1 MASENVTDS
10 STVKYYTRA
19 EVAKYNTAK
28 SAWIIIH
35 DKVYDVT
42 NFVKQHPGGEEV
54 VLEHAGRD
62 GTEPFEDIGHSS
74 DAREMMEPYK
84 IGELVEEERS
94 KNNKKNQDSTN
105 GTSNGDSSRSNPN
118 TKEYNPISI
127 HIDIVQIYLKQQQKK
142 KPISITT
149 VGHDPQTNNGSQAQQ
164 QQQQLQWLGSPG
176 ETTVVSR
183 AARSNNSNGGNGSG
197 WEGIKSSS
205 LPQHQQQQQQ
215 LRRHQEEQQGESGG
229 VGDDEDGGG
238 GSGGLEGTDP
248 EANHAVH
255 LKRRVGLVS
264 GVALIVGTM
273 IGSGIFVSP
282 SGLLVRTGS
291 VGVSFFVWTACG
303 LLSLCGALAYA
314 ELGTM
319 NTSSGA
325 EYAYFM
331 DAFGAPPAFLFSWVS
346 TLVLKPSQMAI
357 ICLSFA
363 QYVVEAFVADC
374 DPPDEVVKLVAL
386 LAIVLILL
394 VNCYSVNLATGVQN
408 AFTAAKLIAI
418 LVVIVGGAYKLIQ
431 GNTQHL
437 KGALDTMDGSNINF
451 GRLATAFYTGLWAYD
466 GWNNLNYV
474 TEEIKDPS
482 KNLPRSIMIGI
493 PLVTLCYAL
502 INVSYLAVMS
512 PTEMIESEAVAVTFG
527 NRILGVMAWLMPL
540 SVAISTFGSANG
552 TLFAAGRLC
561 FAASREG
568 HLLDCLSYVHVRRF
582 TPAPG
587 LIFHSIVAGAMVV
600 SGNIDSLI
608 DFFSFTAWIFY
619 GGSMLAL
626 LVMRRTRPNHPRPY
640 KCPLIIPALV
650 LVISAYLIVAPIIDK
665 PQIEYLYA
673 TGFIFAG
680 MFVYLPF
687 VKYGY
692 VPKFMEGINAFLQM
706 LLEVAPTAAA
716 FD

>member
-1 MASENVTDS
+1 M
-10 STVKYYTRA
+10 
-19 EVAKYNTAK
+19 TA
-28 SAWIIIH
+28 
-35 DKVYDVT
+35 
-42 NFVKQHPGGEEV
+42 
-54 VLEHAGRD
+54 
-62 GTEPFEDIGHSS
+62 
-74 DAREMMEPYK
+74 
-84 IGELVEEERS
+84 
-94 KNNKKNQDSTN
+94 
-105 GTSNGDSSRSNPN
+105 
-118 TKEYNPISI
+118 
-127 HIDIVQIYLKQQQKK
+127 
-142 KPISITT
+142 T
-149 VGHDPQTNNGSQAQQ
+149 VGHDPQTSNGNQP
-164 QQQQLQWLGSPG
+164 QQQLQPGSWSGAP
-176 ETTVVSR
+176 ETTLVSR
-183 AARSNNSNGGNGSG
+183 SARINGNSNGWN
-197 WEGIKSSS
+197 
-205 LPQHQQQQQQ
+205 PVVTTPFQPQQQ
-215 LRRHQEEQQGESGG
+215 LHERKQKETKSGD

-238 GSGGLEGTDP
+238 GGGGLEGADP
-248 EANHAVH
+248 EENNSVH

-291 VGVSFFVWTACG
+291 IGISFLVWTACG

-363 QYVVEAFVADC
+363 QYAVEAFAADC
-374 DPPDEVVKLVAL
+374 DPPEEIVKIVAL
-386 LAIVLILL
+386 LAIILILL

-418 LVVIVGGAYKLIQ
+418 LVVIAGGSYKLIQ

-437 KGALDTMDGSNINF
+437 KGAFDMIDGNNTVNI

-512 PTEMIESEAVAVTFG
+512 PSEMIESEAVAVTFG

-587 LIFHSIVAGAMVV
+587 LIFHSLVAGTMVL

-619 GGSMLAL
+619 GGAMLAL

-640 KCPLIIPALV
+640 KCPLVIPVLV
-650 LVISAYLIVAPIIDK
+650 LGISAYLIVAPIIDK

-680 MFVYLPF
+680 MLVYLPF

-692 VPKFMEGINAFLQM
+692 VPKFMEGVNAFLQM

>member
-1 MASENVTDS
+1 MHVAPL
-10 STVKYYTRA
+10 KRA
-19 EVAKYNTAK
+19 
-28 SAWIIIH
+28 I
-35 DKVYDVT
+35 
-42 NFVKQHPGGEEV
+42 
-54 VLEHAGRD
+54 
-62 GTEPFEDIGHSS
+62 
-74 DAREMMEPYK
+74 
-84 IGELVEEERS
+84 
-94 KNNKKNQDSTN
+94 
-105 GTSNGDSSRSNPN
+105 
-118 TKEYNPISI
+118 
-127 HIDIVQIYLKQQQKK
+127 
-142 KPISITT
+142 
-149 VGHDPQTNNGSQAQQ
+149 VGHDPQTSNSSQPQLQQQQLQSGGWLGGGVSDTGSGLVCRSSSNKSINGSGKSSLCHHPQQ
-164 QQQQLQWLGSPG
+164 QQQQQGQSGSM
-176 ETTVVSR
+176 
-183 AARSNNSNGGNGSG
+183 
-197 WEGIKSSS
+197 
-205 LPQHQQQQQQ
+205 
-215 LRRHQEEQQGESGG
+215 
-229 VGDDEDGGG
+229 GDDEDGGG
-238 GSGGLEGTDP
+238 GSGGLEGTDA
-248 EANHAVH
+248 EANNAVH

-282 SGLLVRTGS
+282 SGLLLRTGS
-291 VGVSFFVWTACG
+291 VGISFVVWTACG

-363 QYVVEAFVADC
+363 QYTVEAFTVDC
-374 DPPDEVVKLVAL
+374 EPPDQVVKVVAL

-394 VNCYSVNLATGVQN
+394 INCYSVNLATGVQN
-408 AFTAAKLIAI
+408 AFTAAKLMAI
-418 LVVIVGGAYKLIQ
+418 LVVIVGGSYKLIQ

-437 KGALDTMDGSNINF
+437 QTAFNTIDGSTINF

-474 TEEIKDPS
+474 TEEIKNPS

-502 INVSYLAVMS
+502 INISYLAVMS
-512 PTEMIESEAVAVTFG
+512 PSEMIESEAVAVTFG

-587 LIFHSIVAGAMVV
+587 LIFHSLVAGEIVATVLTSRYLDALSQVIDFAGAMVL

-619 GGSMLAL
+619 GGAMLAL

-640 KCPLIIPALV
+640 KCPLVIPVLV
-650 LVISAYLIVAPIIDK
+650 LIISAYLIVAPIIDK

-673 TGFIFAG
+673 AGFISAG
-680 MFVYLPF
+680 MLVYLPF
-687 VKYGY
+687 VKFGY
-692 VPKFMEGINAFLQM
+692 VPKFMEGVNAFLQM
-706 LLEVAPTAAA
+706 LLEVAPTAVA

>member
-1 MASENVTDS
+1 MRYGLVGLFVAPS
-10 STVKYYTRA
+10 SNYPGPAICSFATPATV
-19 EVAKYNTAK
+19 
-28 SAWIIIH
+28 
-35 DKVYDVT
+35 
-42 NFVKQHPGGEEV
+42 G
-54 VLEHAGRD
+54 HA
-62 GTEPFEDIGHSS
+62 
-74 DAREMMEPYK
+74 
-84 IGELVEEERS
+84 
-94 KNNKKNQDSTN
+94 
-105 GTSNGDSSRSNPN
+105 
-118 TKEYNPISI
+118 
-127 HIDIVQIYLKQQQKK
+127 
-142 KPISITT
+142 
-149 VGHDPQTNNGSQAQQ
+149 GHDPQTSNGGQVQLQQQQLQSGGWLGGGAGDTVGGLVCRSGKSVNGSSNGKPSLHHPQQQQRQQ
-164 QQQQLQWLGSPG
+164 QQQQ
-176 ETTVVSR
+176 
-183 AARSNNSNGGNGSG
+183 
-197 WEGIKSSS
+197 
-205 LPQHQQQQQQ
+205 QQQGQ
-215 LRRHQEEQQGESGG
+215 SGG

-238 GSGGLEGTDP
+238 GSGGLEGTDA
-248 EANHAVH
+248 EANDPVH

-282 SGLLVRTGS
+282 SGLLLRTGS
-291 VGVSFFVWTACG
+291 VGLSFLVWTSCG

-363 QYVVEAFVADC
+363 QYTVEAFTVDC
-374 DPPDEVVKLVAL
+374 EPPDQVVKIVAL

-394 VNCYSVNLATGVQN
+394 INCYSVNLATGVQN
-408 AFTAAKLIAI
+408 AFTAAKLMAI
-418 LVVIVGGAYKLIQ
+418 LVVIAGGSYKLIQ

-437 KGALDTMDGSNINF
+437 QTAFDTIDGSTINI

-474 TEEIKDPS
+474 TEEIKNPS

-493 PLVTLCYAL
+493 PLVTICYAL

-512 PTEMIESEAVAVTFG
+512 PSEMIESEAVAVTFG

-561 FAASREG
+561 FAASRQG

-587 LIFHSIVAGAMVV
+587 LIFHSLVAGAMVL

-619 GGSMLAL
+619 GGAMLAL

-640 KCPLIIPALV
+640 KCPLVIPVLV

-673 TGFIFAG
+673 AGFIGAG
-680 MFVYLPF
+680 MLVYLPF
-687 VKYGY
+687 VKFGY
-692 VPKFMEGINAFLQM
+692 VPKFMEGVNAFLQM

>member
-1 MASENVTDS
+1 
-10 STVKYYTRA
+10 
-19 EVAKYNTAK
+19 
-28 SAWIIIH
+28 
-35 DKVYDVT
+35 
-42 NFVKQHPGGEEV
+42 
-54 VLEHAGRD
+54 
-62 GTEPFEDIGHSS
+62 
-74 DAREMMEPYK
+74 
-84 IGELVEEERS
+84 
-94 KNNKKNQDSTN
+94 
-105 GTSNGDSSRSNPN
+105 
-118 TKEYNPISI
+118 
-127 HIDIVQIYLKQQQKK
+127 
-142 KPISITT
+142 
-149 VGHDPQTNNGSQAQQ
+149 
-164 QQQQLQWLGSPG
+164 
-176 ETTVVSR
+176 
-183 AARSNNSNGGNGSG
+183 
-197 WEGIKSSS
+197 
-205 LPQHQQQQQQ
+205 
-215 LRRHQEEQQGESGG
+215 
-229 VGDDEDGGG
+229 
-238 GSGGLEGTDP
+238 
-248 EANHAVH
+248 
-255 LKRRVGLVS
+255 
-264 GVALIVGTM
+264 M
-273 IGSGIFVSP
+273 I
-282 SGLLVRTGS
+282 GLLVRTGS
-291 VGVSFFVWTACG
+291 IGISFLVWTACG
-303 LLSLCGALAYA
+303 MLSLCGALAYA

-363 QYVVEAFVADC
+363 QYAVEAFAADC
-374 DPPDEVVKLVAL
+374 DPPEEVVKVVAL
-386 LAIVLILL
+386 LAIILILL

-418 LVVIVGGAYKLIQ
+418 LVVIAGGSYKLIQ

-437 KGALDTMDGSNINF
+437 KGAFDTIDGNTVNI

-512 PTEMIESEAVAVTFG
+512 PSEMIESEAVAVTFG

-587 LIFHSIVAGAMVV
+587 LIFHSLVAGAMVL

-619 GGSMLAL
+619 GGAMLAL

-640 KCPLIIPALV
+640 KCPLVIPVLV
-650 LVISAYLIVAPIIDK
+650 LGISAYLIVAPIIDK

-673 TGFIFAG
+673 FGFILAG
-680 MFVYLPF
+680 MLVYLPF

-692 VPKFMEGINAFLQM
+692 VPKFMEGVNVFLQM

>member
-1 MASENVTDS
+1 MRYGPVGCL
-10 STVKYYTRA
+10 
-19 EVAKYNTAK
+19 VAP
-28 SAWIIIH
+28 S
-35 DKVYDVT
+35 
-42 NFVKQHPGGEEV
+42 
-54 VLEHAGRD
+54 
-62 GTEPFEDIGHSS
+62 
-74 DAREMMEPYK
+74 
-84 IGELVEEERS
+84 
-94 KNNKKNQDSTN
+94 NNYPCPAICSLP
-105 GTSNGDSSRSNPN
+105 TS
-118 TKEYNPISI
+118 
-127 HIDIVQIYLKQQQKK
+127 V
-142 KPISITT
+142 T
-149 VGHDPQTNNGSQAQQ
+149 VGHDPQTSNGSQLQVQQQQLQGGWVGGGVGDTSSGLVCRAGKLVNGSSNGKSSLHHPQQQQRQQ
-164 QQQQLQWLGSPG
+164 QQQQ
-176 ETTVVSR
+176 
-183 AARSNNSNGGNGSG
+183 
-197 WEGIKSSS
+197 
-205 LPQHQQQQQQ
+205 QQQGQ
-215 LRRHQEEQQGESGG
+215 SGG

-238 GSGGLEGTDP
+238 GSGGLEGTDAETNDP
-248 EANHAVH
+248 VH

-282 SGLLVRTGS
+282 SGLLTRTGS
-291 VGVSFFVWTACG
+291 VGISFAVWTACG

-363 QYVVEAFVADC
+363 QYTVEAFTVDC
-374 DPPDEVVKLVAL
+374 EPPDQVVKIVAL

-394 VNCYSVNLATGVQN
+394 INCYSVNLATGVQN
-408 AFTAAKLIAI
+408 AFTAAKLMAI
-418 LVVIVGGAYKLIQ
+418 LVVIVGGSYKLIQ

-437 KGALDTMDGSNINF
+437 QTAFDTIDGTTINI

-474 TEEIKDPS
+474 TEEIKNPS

-512 PTEMIESEAVAVTFG
+512 PSEMIESEAVAVTFG

-587 LIFHSIVAGAMVV
+587 LIFHSLVAGAMVL

-640 KCPLIIPALV
+640 KCPLVIPVLV
-650 LVISAYLIVAPIIDK
+650 LIISAYLIVAPIIDK

-673 TGFIFAG
+673 AGFIGAG
-680 MFVYLPF
+680 MLVYLPF
-687 VKYGY
+687 VKFGY
-692 VPKFMEGINAFLQM
+692 VPKFMEGVNAFLQM

>member
-1 MASENVTDS
+1 
-10 STVKYYTRA
+10 
-19 EVAKYNTAK
+19 
-28 SAWIIIH
+28 
-35 DKVYDVT
+35 
-42 NFVKQHPGGEEV
+42 
-54 VLEHAGRD
+54 
-62 GTEPFEDIGHSS
+62 
-74 DAREMMEPYK
+74 
-84 IGELVEEERS
+84 
-94 KNNKKNQDSTN
+94 
-105 GTSNGDSSRSNPN
+105 
-118 TKEYNPISI
+118 
-127 HIDIVQIYLKQQQKK
+127 
-142 KPISITT
+142 T
-149 VGHDPQTNNGSQAQQ
+149 VGHDPQTSNGNQS
-164 QQQQLQWLGSPG
+164 QQQLQSGGWNGIP
-176 ETTVVSR
+176 ETTLVSR
-183 AARSNNSNGGNGSG
+183 SIRNNGNSNGWNPIMS
-197 WEGIKSSS
+197 
-205 LPQHQQQQQQ
+205 PFQHQQEQQ
-215 LRRHQEEQQGESGG
+215 LHVRKQKEVKSGDL
-229 VGDDEDGGG
+229 GDDEDDSGGG
-238 GSGGLEGTDP
+238 GGLEGTDP
-248 EANHAVH
+248 EENNSVH

-273 IGSGIFVSP
+273 IGRAIYTISSGIFVSP

-291 VGVSFFVWTACG
+291 IGISFLVWTACG
-303 LLSLCGALAYA
+303 MLSLCGALAYA

-357 ICLSFA
+357 ISLSFA
-363 QYVVEAFVADC
+363 QYAVEAFAADC
-374 DPPDEVVKLVAL
+374 DPPEEVVKIVAL
-386 LAIVLILL
+386 LAIILILL

-418 LVVIVGGAYKLIQ
+418 LVVIAGGSYKLIQ

-437 KGALDTMDGSNINF
+437 KGAFDTMDGGGTINV

-474 TEEIKDPS
+474 TEEIKNPS

-512 PTEMIESEAVAVTFG
+512 PSEMIESEAVAVTFG

-587 LIFHSIVAGAMVV
+587 LIFHSLVAGAMVL

-619 GGSMLAL
+619 GGAMLAL

-640 KCPLIIPALV
+640 KCPLIIPVLV
-650 LVISAYLIVAPIIDK
+650 LGISAYLIVAPIIDK

-673 TGFIFAG
+673 AGFILAG
-680 MFVYLPF
+680 MLVYLPF

-692 VPKFMEGINAFLQM
+692 VPKFM
-706 LLEVAPTAAA
+706 
-716 FD
+716 

>member
-1 MASENVTDS
+1 MHVAPF
-10 STVKYYTRA
+10 KRA
-19 EVAKYNTAK
+19 
-28 SAWIIIH
+28 
-35 DKVYDVT
+35 
-42 NFVKQHPGGEEV
+42 
-54 VLEHAGRD
+54 
-62 GTEPFEDIGHSS
+62 
-74 DAREMMEPYK
+74 
-84 IGELVEEERS
+84 
-94 KNNKKNQDSTN
+94 
-105 GTSNGDSSRSNPN
+105 
-118 TKEYNPISI
+118 
-127 HIDIVQIYLKQQQKK
+127 
-142 KPISITT
+142 T
-149 VGHDPQTNNGSQAQQ
+149 VGHDPQTSNGNQPQQQVQSGGGGGGGGGGWNGVPESTLVSRSARNNGNSNSNGWNTVATTPFQQQQ
-164 QQQQLQWLGSPG
+164 QQQQLHEPKKQ
-176 ETTVVSR
+176 
-183 AARSNNSNGGNGSG
+183 AKSG
-197 WEGIKSSS
+197 DM
-205 LPQHQQQQQQ
+205 
-215 LRRHQEEQQGESGG
+215 
-229 VGDDEDGGG
+229 GDDEDGGG
-238 GSGGLEGTDP
+238 GGGGLEGTDP
-248 EANHAVH
+248 EENNSVH

-291 VGVSFFVWTACG
+291 IGISFLVWTACG
-303 LLSLCGALAYA
+303 MLSLCGALAYA

-363 QYVVEAFVADC
+363 QYAVEAFAADC
-374 DPPDEVVKLVAL
+374 DPPEEVVKIVAL
-386 LAIVLILL
+386 LAIILILL

-418 LVVIVGGAYKLIQ
+418 LVVIAGGSYKLIQ

-437 KGALDTMDGSNINF
+437 KGAFDTMDGNTVNI

-502 INVSYLAVMS
+502 INISYLAVMS
-512 PTEMIESEAVAVTFG
+512 PSEMIESEAVAVTFG

-587 LIFHSIVAGAMVV
+587 LIFHSIVAGAMVL

-619 GGSMLAL
+619 GGAMLAL

-640 KCPLIIPALV
+640 KCPLVIPVLV
-650 LVISAYLIVAPIIDK
+650 LGISAYLIVAPIIEK

-673 TGFIFAG
+673 AGFIFAG
-680 MFVYLPF
+680 MLVYLPF

-692 VPKFMEGINAFLQM
+692 VPKFMEGVNVFLQM

>member
-1 MASENVTDS
+1 MHVAPF
-10 STVKYYTRA
+10 KRA
-19 EVAKYNTAK
+19 
-28 SAWIIIH
+28 
-35 DKVYDVT
+35 
-42 NFVKQHPGGEEV
+42 
-54 VLEHAGRD
+54 
-62 GTEPFEDIGHSS
+62 
-74 DAREMMEPYK
+74 
-84 IGELVEEERS
+84 
-94 KNNKKNQDSTN
+94 
-105 GTSNGDSSRSNPN
+105 
-118 TKEYNPISI
+118 
-127 HIDIVQIYLKQQQKK
+127 
-142 KPISITT
+142 T
-149 VGHDPQTNNGSQAQQ
+149 VGHDPQTSNGNQP
-164 QQQQLQWLGSPG
+164 QQQLQPGSWTGAP
-176 ETTVVSR
+176 ETTLVSR
-183 AARSNNSNGGNGSG
+183 SARINGNSNGWN
-197 WEGIKSSS
+197 
-205 LPQHQQQQQQ
+205 PVVTTPFQPQQQ
-215 LRRHQEEQQGESGG
+215 LHERKQKETKSGD

-238 GSGGLEGTDP
+238 GGGGLEGADP
-248 EANHAVH
+248 EENNSVH

-291 VGVSFFVWTACG
+291 IGISFLVWTACG

-363 QYVVEAFVADC
+363 QYAVEAFAADC
-374 DPPDEVVKLVAL
+374 DPPEEIVKIVAL
-386 LAIVLILL
+386 LAIILILL

-418 LVVIVGGAYKLIQ
+418 LVVIAGGSYKLIQ

-437 KGALDTMDGSNINF
+437 KGAFDMIDGDNTVNI

-512 PTEMIESEAVAVTFG
+512 PSEMIESEAVAVTFG

-587 LIFHSIVAGAMVV
+587 LIFHSLVAGTMVL

-619 GGSMLAL
+619 GGAMLAL

-640 KCPLIIPALV
+640 KCPLVIPVLV
-650 LVISAYLIVAPIIDK
+650 LGISAYLIVAPIIDK

-680 MFVYLPF
+680 MLVYLPF

-692 VPKFMEGINAFLQM
+692 VPKFMEGVNAFLQM